1 VKALLDLERWVG
13 KVESFLLAFSLIAML
28 SLTLYSVAYRNLV
41 APFVLKMQASE
52 MNQEAK
58 VPVGAPAATTPAP
71 AAPAAVAVKAPADGT
86 VAPAA
91 AAAPSAGDLDDE
103 PAAPA
108 AKAAASPAAANAPS
122 AGDLD
127 DEPAAP
133 AAKAAAAPAANAPSA
148 GDLDDEPATPAK
160 AVAAAPSAGAAAAA
174 PSAGDLDDEP
184 AAPAPGAATAP
195 TAPAAGA
202 AVAAVAA
209 PANPA
214 PAVEPPALEVRQDS
228 TFLRVLKAL
237 NFAWI
242 DKVTLHL
249 LLWVGFFGAAIAAGK
264 RKHIKIDALSRLI
277 PAAFRERLQILL
289 DLVAATA
296 CFFLANAALKFMASE
311 TASGTVFY
319 GPVPGWAG
327 ILIIPVGFGL
337 LLWHFLLDAVFEI
350 ALWAGNKTPALLA
363 WKEEL
368 QRAQEEVA

>member
-1 VKALLDLERWVG
+1 MKALLDLERWVG

-127 DEPAAP
+127 DEPA
-133 AAKAAAAPAANAPSA
+133 
-148 GDLDDEPATPAK
+148 TPAK

-184 AAPAPGAATAP
+184 AAPAPGAATPP

>member
-1 VKALLDLERWVG
+1 M
-13 KVESFLLAFSLIAML
+13 ESFFLAFSLIAML

-41 APFVLKMQASE
+41 APLVLKMQAAE
-52 MNQEAK
+52 MNRQ
-58 VPVGAPAATTPAP
+58 PVAPAGAPAATAPAP
-71 AAPAAVAVKAPADGT
+71 AARAQADG
-86 VAPAA
+86 
-91 AAAPSAGDLDDE
+91 AAAPV
-103 PAAPA
+103 AATVA
-108 AKAAASPAAANAPS
+108 APAAANAPS

-133 AAKAAAAPAANAPSA
+133 AAKAVAAPAANAPSA
-148 GDLDDEPATPAK
+148 GDLDDEPAAPAAK
-160 AVAAAPSAGAAAAA
+160 AVAAAPSA

-184 AAPAPGAATAP
+184 AAPAAGAAPAP
-195 TAPAAGA
+195 SAPAAGA
-202 AVAAVAA
+202 TPPPAPVAPAAAAAVAPASPA
-209 PANPA
+209 PANDA
-214 PAVEPPALEVRQDS
+214 PAALEVRQDS
-228 TFLRVLKAL
+228 TFLRVLKSL

-277 PAAFRERLQILL
+277 PAALRERLQILL
-289 DLVAATA
+289 DLVAAIA

-337 LLWHFLLDAVFEI
+337 LMWHFLLDAVFEI